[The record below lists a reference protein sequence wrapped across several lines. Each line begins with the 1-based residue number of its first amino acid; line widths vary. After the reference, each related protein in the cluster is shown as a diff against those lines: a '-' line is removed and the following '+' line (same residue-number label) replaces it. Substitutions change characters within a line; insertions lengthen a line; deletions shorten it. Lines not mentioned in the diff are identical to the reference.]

1 MLNCKW
7 TSVSI
12 WSPFNPL
19 FQKQW
24 LNCYDFLALGWD
36 AGVVQWS
43 TLACDR
49 IRCSQVI
56 GNRVRWLVE
65 IPVLDFST
73 GPPQDMSY
81 CSIWQFS
88 IPLPIIVCCLGQIA
102 IFVLTCVTTDLL
114 AHTPFVDEPWGQ
126 QAEENGEFH
135 GHSSPRSE
143 RPACWHSAPPCPLI
157 AVNGLSLSNIHRE
170 YLVATCCGK
179 LIVEQSRCA
188 LSCNE

>member
-36 AGVVQWS
+36 ADIEQWS

-65 IPVLDFST
+65 IPVLDFSI

-81 CSIWQFS
+81 CSN
-88 IPLPIIVCCLGQIA
+88 LA
-102 IFVLTCVTTDLL
+102 IFHPLANHRVLSRADCHICADMCHHRPARSYTFCRWTMRPAGRGDI
-114 AHTPFVDEPWGQ
+114 
-126 QAEENGEFH
+126 H

-170 YLVATCCGK
+170 DLVATCCGK